1 MKPLPKQGPEPPS
14 MRPRH
19 QHQHHQQQHLSAA
32 SLKESEG
39 VRNRGLVATTMSIVS
54 ASRHSSTSSSS
65 ERASSRDSHSHSHG
79 STAEGYSSCSEDGL
93 ETEDSPCQGSRSKKR
108 SFSVATARPSSVT
121 TSMAK
126 ARKHA
131 SHALPVVY
139 RADGKK
145 LVEKNSLTEEAL
157 VAAKIRAANTC
168 KYKTFL
174 SKDDKKEERR
184 AANRLSAFQ
193 SRQRRKVAIED
204 LQKTVASLSKDYA
217 SQRVKVVSLC
227 FYIA

>member
-19 QHQHHQQQHLSAA
+19 QQQQQQHLSAA

-39 VRNRGLVATTMSIVS
+39 VRNRGLVAATMSIVS

-65 ERASSRDSHSHSHG
+65 EQASSRDSHSHG

-126 ARKHA
+126 ARKHS

-227 FYIA
+227 FCIA